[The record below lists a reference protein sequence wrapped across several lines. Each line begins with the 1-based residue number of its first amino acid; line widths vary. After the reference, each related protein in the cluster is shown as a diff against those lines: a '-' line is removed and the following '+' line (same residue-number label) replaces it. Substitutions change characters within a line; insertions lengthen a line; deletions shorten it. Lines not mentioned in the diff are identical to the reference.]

1 MDIICVTQKERAF
14 RKTSLSLVI
23 LFNRSIL
30 NLSNR
35 IRVFETAFESA
46 FDAAL
51 SLMKNSKVG
60 QQPSQVYICEK
71 PVLPQEIFNK
81 RGAFGFQSML
91 ITLKAKI
98 AKAFPCRTSC
108 PSSFIGETERRFSAR
123 KKVHVS
129 HLKLYGKGSNIS
141 YHAWGMPH
149 TNPITDFENALVTG
163 KDPNTAYTNESDVD
177 MVIATDIQFFQNRIL
192 FSFLRYETLR
202 QLHFHFS

>member
-1 MDIICVTQKERAF
+1 
-14 RKTSLSLVI
+14 
-23 LFNRSIL
+23 
-30 NLSNR
+30 
-35 IRVFETAFESA
+35 
-46 FDAAL
+46 
-51 SLMKNSKVG
+51 
-60 QQPSQVYICEK
+60 
-71 PVLPQEIFNK
+71 
-81 RGAFGFQSML
+81 ML
-91 ITLKAKI
+91 TTLKAKI
-98 AKAFPCRTSC
+98 AKAFPCRTPC

-163 KDPNTAYTNESDVD
+163 KDPNTAYTNESDVE

-192 FSFLRYETLR
+192 FSFLRYEILR

>member
-1 MDIICVTQKERAF
+1 
-14 RKTSLSLVI
+14 
-23 LFNRSIL
+23 
-30 NLSNR
+30 
-35 IRVFETAFESA
+35 
-46 FDAAL
+46 
-51 SLMKNSKVG
+51 
-60 QQPSQVYICEK
+60 
-71 PVLPQEIFNK
+71 
-81 RGAFGFQSML
+81 ML
-91 ITLKAKI
+91 TTLKAKI
-98 AKAFPCRTSC
+98 QKAFPCRTPC

-163 KDPNTAYTNESDVD
+163 KDPNTAYTNELDVD